1 MCWRKEWG
9 AMKNFRTAILLFI
22 FLTAI
27 TGVIYPIIVTVIGEL
42 AFPQQATGSLLRADD
57 GTLLGSALIGQE
69 FSDPTYFWSRPSA
82 TADFPYNPMASGG
95 SNLGPTNPEL
105 LKKVVYRVKSW
116 HDAGIRGPV
125 PSDLVLSSGSGLD
138 PHISLEAAVFQVSRV
153 ARARGMREAQ
163 VRRLVE
169 DHLDDRQW
177 GFLGMPRL
185 NVLKLNLALD
195 RLSAHAR

>member
-1 MCWRKEWG
+1 
-9 AMKNFRTAILLFI
+9 MKNFRTAILLFI

>member
-1 MCWRKEWG
+1 
-9 AMKNFRTAILLFI
+9 MKTFRTAILLFI
-22 FLTAI
+22 FLTVI
-27 TGVIYPIIVTVIGEL
+27 TGVIYPVVVTVIGGL
-42 AFPQQATGSLLRADD
+42 AFPDQAAGSLVRTAD
-57 GTLLGSALIGQE
+57 GALMGSALIGQQ
-69 FSDPTYFWSRPSA
+69 FSDPKYFWPRPSA

-105 LKKVVYRVKSW
+105 LKKVVYRVRSW

-138 PHISLEAAVFQVSRV
+138 PHISLEAAVFQVTRV
-153 ARARGMREAQ
+153 ARARRVGEAQ
-163 VRRLVE
+163 VHQLIE
-169 DHLDDRQW
+169 DHLEDPQW

-185 NVLKLNLALD
+185 NVLQLNLALD